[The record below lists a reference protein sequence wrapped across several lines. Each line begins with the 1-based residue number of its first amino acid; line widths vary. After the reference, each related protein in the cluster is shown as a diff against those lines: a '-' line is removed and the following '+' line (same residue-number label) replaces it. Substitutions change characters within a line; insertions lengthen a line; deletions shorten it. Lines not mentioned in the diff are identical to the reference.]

1 MIYVGQFNENQLRNG
16 EDKMLVSKKMK
27 ETDLKY
33 TKTSFVKKGGK
44 IIGLKVWL
52 LTNEE
57 YYNSKNL

>member
-16 EDKMLVSKKMK
+16 EDKMLVSRKMN
-27 ETDLKY
+27 ETGLKY
-33 TKTSFVKKGGK
+33 TKTSFVKKGRK

-57 YYNSKNL
+57 YYNSNNV

>member
-16 EDKMLVSKKMK
+16 EDKVLVSKKMK
-27 ETDLKY
+27 ETGLKY
-33 TKTSFVKKGGK
+33 TRTAFVKNGRK

-57 YYNSKNL
+57 YYNSKNA

>member
-16 EDKMLVSKKMK
+16 EDSVLVSKKMN
-27 ETDLKY
+27 ETGLKY
-33 TKTSFVKKGGK
+33 TRTSFVKKGSK

-57 YYNSKNL
+57 YYNSKNV